1 MVTKQGA
8 IEMAQAF
15 VRDCATAGMVF
26 DKVLLF
32 GSYAKG
38 TAHKDS
44 DIDLLLVSKR
54 FTDDVLANL
63 RLYSKINIQYPII
76 ETHPIS
82 PNNLLQAEE
91 FIKAISS
98 EAVEILNG
106 AS

>member
-1 MVTKQGA
+1 MVTRQGA

-63 RLYSKINIQYPII
+63 RLYSKININYPII
-76 ETHPIS
+76 ETHPLS
-82 PNNLLQAEE
+82 SSRMRDADE
-91 FIKAISS
+91 FIRKISAEAI
-98 EAVEILNG
+98 EIVK
-106 AS
+106 